1 MASFNK
7 TSQNSNKNSSRF
19 AILRENGFVDDDS
32 DESPMTETSATQEN
46 TFEVTFEIGQ
56 PLSRSYSDENEFV
69 DLERGIT
76 NSIAEFAKTP
86 TAFFDDFDHHT
97 PLIFD
102 NIEEEDDEDYTD
114 LPDLISIGD
123 EQEHQGGGGLEEDVE
138 EVKVEPLH
146 VRLNIPGFRADDR
159 SGTLGTISWVLAELK
174 KSGIHPFPGRTNIN
188 LPTIDQLIAEGYDHK
203 VTKTF
208 KPDLALMSSKA
219 IDTIC
224 KWIYVENPKAM
235 EHLRVKINVQSADN
249 AVKDKLNCNAV
260 KDKPPRN
267 VCEFIFQKKTDK
279 PHATVHGGSTQ
290 ADVDEVVALVVAK
303 HLAENPNAFGGG
315 GPGKVGGGGG
325 APKASFKEAA
335 LRDPVRESNTPK
347 VSALKEPAPLTES
360 APKAAKAAKATK
372 AGGSARPTPPRCDSW
387 ASAETILADL
397 AAAVPHEEGLVAS
410 VTYTLT
416 EGTPEEFATWCM
428 SATGK
433 KSIEITAKKD
443 GSRRVR
449 VFAGDKPGH
458 VKAPVG
464 GGASKR

>member
-32 DESPMTETSATQEN
+32 EESPMTETPATQEN

-56 PLSRSYSDENEFV
+56 SLSRSYSDENEFV

-102 NIEEEDDEDYTD
+102 NVEEDDEEDD

-138 EVKVEPLH
+138 NDVQAVEEEPLH
-146 VRLNIPGFRADDR
+146 VYLNIPGFRPDDR
-159 SGTLGTISWVLAELK
+159 SGTLGTISLTLLRLK
-174 KSGIHPFPGRTNIN
+174 KSGIHPFPGRTNIK
-188 LPTIDQLIAEGYDHK
+188 LPTIDQLVSEGYDHK
-203 VTKTF
+203 VSETF
-208 KPDLALMSSKA
+208 RSDLALMNSKA
-219 IDTIC
+219 IGTMC
-224 KWIYVENPKAM
+224 KWIYDENPKAM
-235 EHLRVKINVQSADN
+235 ENLTVKVNVQTLDM
-249 AVKDKLNCNAV
+249 AV
-260 KDKPPRN
+260 
-267 VCEFIFQKKTDK
+267 EFIFQKKTDK
-279 PHATVHGGSTQ
+279 PQATVHGGSTQ
-290 ADVDEVVALVVAK
+290 AGVDEVVAQVVAK

-315 GPGKVGGGGG
+315 GGE
-325 APKASFKEAA
+325 APKASSKASVP
-335 LRDPVRESNTPK
+335 RDIIRESNTPK
-347 VSALKEPAPLTES
+347 VPKDSAPLTES
-360 APKAAKAAKATK
+360 APKAAKATKATK
-372 AGGSARPTPPRCDSW
+372 VGGSSRPTPPRCDSW

-416 EGTPEEFATWCM
+416 EGTPEEFASWCM

-443 GSRRVR
+443 GKRRVR
-449 VFAGDKPGH
+449 IFAGDKPGH
-458 VKAPVG
+458 VKAPIG
-464 GGASKR
+464 GGASKAKGGKP

>member
-19 AILRENGFVDDDS
+19 AILRQNGLVDDDS
-32 DESPMTETSATQEN
+32 DESPMTETPTTQEN

-56 PLSRSYSDENEFV
+56 SLSRSYSDENEFV

-102 NIEEEDDEDYTD
+102 NIEEDDDEDDDD
-114 LPDLISIGD
+114 LPDLISIED
-123 EQEHQGGGGLEEDVE
+123 KQGGGEAEDKEVVEEEDVE
-138 EVKVEPLH
+138 DEPLH
-146 VRLNIPGFRADDR
+146 VYLKIPGFSEDDR
-159 SGTLGTISWVLAELK
+159 SGTLGTISLTLLRLK
-174 KSGIHPFPGRTNIN
+174 KSGIHPFPGRTYIK
-188 LPTIDQLIAEGYDHK
+188 LPTIDQLVAEGYDHK
-203 VTKTF
+203 VTDTF
-208 KPDLALMSSKA
+208 RTDLALTNSKA
-219 IDTIC
+219 MGTMC
-224 KWIYVENPKAM
+224 KWIYDENPKAM
-235 EHLRVKINVQSADN
+235 ENLSVKINVQTLDM
-249 AVKDKLNCNAV
+249 AV
-260 KDKPPRN
+260 
-267 VCEFIFQKKTDK
+267 EFIFQKKTDK
-279 PHATVHGGSTQ
+279 PQATVHGGSTQ
-290 ADVDEVVALVVAK
+290 ADVDEVVAQVVAK

-315 GPGKVGGGGG
+315 GGE
-325 APKASFKEAA
+325 APKASFKEATSKA
-335 LRDPVRESNTPK
+335 SVPRDIIRESNTPK
-347 VSALKEPAPLTES
+347 VAATLTES
-360 APKAAKAAKATK
+360 TPKTAVKATK
-372 AGGSARPTPPRCDSW
+372 VGGSARPAPPRCVSW

-416 EGTPEEFATWCM
+416 EGTPEGFATWCM

-458 VKAPVG
+458 VKKAPVG

>member
-19 AILRENGFVDDDS
+19 AILRQNGLVDDDS
-32 DESPMTETSATQEN
+32 DESPMTETPTTQEN

-56 PLSRSYSDENEFV
+56 SLSRSYSDENEFV

-114 LPDLISIGD
+114 LPDLISVED
-123 EQEHQGGGGLEEDVE
+123 EQEHLGGGGLEADAKAVE
-138 EVKVEPLH
+138 EEPLH
-146 VRLNIPGFRADDR
+146 VYLNIPGFRPDDR
-159 SGTLGTISWVLAELK
+159 SGTLGTISLTLLRLK
-174 KSGIHPFPGRTNIN
+174 KSGIHPFSGRTYIN
-188 LPTIDQLIAEGYDHK
+188 LPTIDQLVAEGYDHK
-203 VTKTF
+203 VSETF
-208 KPDLALMSSKA
+208 RPDLALMNSKA
-219 IDTIC
+219 MGTMC
-224 KWIYVENPKAM
+224 KWIYDENPKAM
-235 EHLRVKINVQSADN
+235 ENLSVKINVQTLDM
-249 AVKDKLNCNAV
+249 AV
-260 KDKPPRN
+260 
-267 VCEFIFQKKTDK
+267 EFIFQKKTDK
-279 PHATVHGGSTQ
+279 PQATVHGGSTQ
-290 ADVDEVVALVVAK
+290 ADVDEVVAQVVAK

-315 GPGKVGGGGG
+315 GGG
-325 APKASFKEAA
+325 APKASFKEATSKA
-335 LRDPVRESNTPK
+335 SNMPRDIVRESNTPK
-347 VSALKEPAPLTES
+347 VPKDTALTES
-360 APKAAKAAKATK
+360 TPKATK
-372 AGGSARPTPPRCDSW
+372 ATKVGGSSRPTPPRCDSW

-416 EGTPEEFATWCM
+416 EGTPEEFASWCM

-458 VKAPVG
+458 VKKAPVG

>member
-32 DESPMTETSATQEN
+32 DESPMTETPATQEN

-56 PLSRSYSDENEFV
+56 SLSRSYSDENEFV

-97 PLIFD
+97 SLIFD

-114 LPDLISIGD
+114 LPDLISVED
-123 EQEHQGGGGLEEDVE
+123 EQEHQGGGGLEENVENDVQAVE
-138 EVKVEPLH
+138 EEPLH
-146 VRLNIPGFRADDR
+146 VYLNIPGFRPDDR
-159 SGTLGTISWVLAELK
+159 SGTLGTISWVLAKLA
-174 KSGIHPFPGRTNIN
+174 KSGIHPFPGRTYIK
-188 LPTIDQLIAEGYDHK
+188 LPTIDQLVSEGYDHK
-203 VTKTF
+203 VSETF
-208 KPDLALMSSKA
+208 RPDLALMSSKA
-219 IDTIC
+219 IGTMC
-224 KWIYVENPKAM
+224 KWIYDENVTAM
-235 EHLRVKINVQSADN
+235 EHLTVKVNVQTLDM
-249 AVKDKLNCNAV
+249 AV
-260 KDKPPRN
+260 
-267 VCEFIFQKKTDK
+267 EFIFQKKTDK
-279 PHATVHGGSTQ
+279 PQATVHGGSTQ
-290 ADVDEVVALVVAK
+290 AGVDEVVAQVVAK

-315 GPGKVGGGGG
+315 GSAKVGGGSN
-325 APKASFKEAA
+325 ASNMP
-335 LRDPVRESNTPK
+335 RDIVRESNTPHALGCKLEKLDLPK
-347 VSALKEPAPLTES
+347 VPKAAAPLTES
-360 APKAAKAAKATK
+360 APKATK
-372 AGGSARPTPPRCDSW
+372 TGGSARPAPPRCDSW

-397 AAAVPHEEGLVAS
+397 AAAVPHVEGMVAS
-410 VTYTLT
+410 ATYTLT

-428 SATGK
+428 FATGK